1 MPEQNHTEP
10 QRDDDVLTV
19 EEVAVWLRVT
29 PAWVRSH
36 ANRNRRP
43 HLPAFKAGK
52 YIRFKRGAV
61 RQAIEKWEQNTAAA

>member
-1 MPEQNHTEP
+1 MSESNSTEP

-19 EEVAVWLRVT
+19 EEVAKWLRVSG
-29 PAWVRSH
+29 AWVRSH

-61 RQAIEKWEQNTAAA
+61 RQAIEKWEQNIEAA